1 MFVKNYALRYSDI
14 ACDGSLKT
22 TSVLDLLQDIS
33 ISHADSVGLDAKA
46 LRARYVACLLASWRV
61 QFVEKL
67 DVNMPIEVET
77 GLMEVGKCEAFRKYI
92 MRQSGAVKSIAT
104 AVWFTVNTETMRV
117 ARVADELFTAFDCV
131 DEADNGLPSVR
142 LKPEKD
148 LELLKET
155 VVAVHDLDANR
166 HMNNVKSVEYALD
179 CLPEDIETGE
189 LQVKYR
195 KELKAGD
202 VIRIRGKRTDKG
214 FVAEVQ
220 NGQGESCVLVHI
232 LAK

>member
-1 MFVKNYALRYSDI
+1 MFVKSYALRYSDI
-14 ACDGSLKT
+14 AYDGTLKT
-22 TSVLDLLQDIS
+22 TAVLDLLQDIS
-33 ISHADSVGLDAKA
+33 ISHADSVGLDAKTLHA
-46 LRARYVACLLASWRV
+46 CSVACLLASWRV
-61 QFVEKL
+61 QLMENF

-92 MRQSGAVKSIAT
+92 MRQGGVIKSIAT
-104 AVWFTVNTETMRV
+104 AVWFTVNTETMRI

-131 DEADNGLPSVR
+131 DEEDNGLLSVR

-148 LELLKET
+148 LEPLKET
-155 VVAVHDLDANR
+155 VVAVHDLDTNR

-179 CLPEDIETGE
+179 CLPADIEIRE

-202 VIRIRGKRTDKG
+202 TICICGKRTDTG

-220 NGQGESCVLVHI
+220 NEQDESCVLVHI